1 MSEINTLAAKSW
13 SGTRHLA
20 LALVIGFFCL
30 DYFYRMSIGLVVPQL
45 INQYHT
51 DAVGIGAFA
60 SAFYLGYVI
69 FQLPG
74 GYLLDGLSLQK
85 TIASFIGI
93 CSIAFLSFIYMDNF
107 YIGLGLRFVLGAASA
122 LSFIAVLH
130 VARNNYSPAYFGLIS
145 GITIAAGT
153 LTGSLIQV
161 YTAYAMRYFNWHI
174 CLAAS
179 VIISLSIAIAFLMPL
194 LKPIDQKAPEAN
206 IKRTPFLPNLKILFA
221 QKGFTLNALIG
232 GLFYLPTSILAAA
245 WGVSLFE
252 FGYHLNRTESAFCI
266 TLLFAGWSVGSPIIG
281 FLNETYFNLRTSIA
295 ISAILAAIISIL
307 MINYPEL
314 IQRGVYVIAFLFG
327 LFSSAQV
334 SVWNQFNALC
344 PKQISG
350 LGIAVTNMIITLCAT
365 LFHLIEG
372 MMIKHYSA
380 GAVGLSHVSLLK
392 ALWIIPA
399 LFIVTAILSLFLP
412 KQYHV

>member
-1 MSEINTLAAKSW
+1 MS
-13 SGTRHLA
+13 
-20 LALVIGFFCL
+20 V
-30 DYFYRMSIGLVVPQL
+30 GLVVPQL
-45 INQYHT
+45 ISQYHT
-51 DAVGIGAFA
+51 NAVGIGTFA
-60 SAFYLGYVI
+60 SAFYLGYVL
-69 FQLPG
+69 FQLPA
-74 GYLLDGLSLQK
+74 GYLLDELSLQK

-93 CSIAFLSFIYMDNF
+93 CSIAFLSFIYMNNF

-130 VARNNYSPAYFGLIS
+130 VTRHNYSPVYFGLIS

-179 VIISLSIAIAFLMPL
+179 VIISLSIAIVFLMPL
-194 LKPIDQKAPEAN
+194 LKPINQKSFNAQTKREPLWLN
-206 IKRTPFLPNLKILFA
+206 IKTLFA

-252 FGYHLNRTESAFCI
+252 FDYHLSQTESAFCI
-266 TLLFAGWSVGSPIIG
+266 TLLFAGWSIGSPIIG
-281 FLNETYFNLRTSIA
+281 FLNETYFSLRTTIA
-295 ISAILAAIISIL
+295 ISAILATVVSVL
-307 MINYPEL
+307 MINDAEL
-314 IQRGVYVIAFLFG
+314 IQQGIYVIIFLFG

-334 SVWNQFNALC
+334 CVWNQFNALC
-344 PKQISG
+344 PKKISG
-350 LGIAVTNMIITLCAT
+350 IGIAMTNMIITLCAT

-372 MMIKHYSA
+372 VMIKHYSV
-380 GAVGLSHVSLLK
+380 GTVGLSNIGLLK
-392 ALWIIPA
+392 GLWVIPA
-399 LFIVTAILSLFLP
+399 LFVTTAILSVLLP
-412 KQYHV
+412 KRCHV